1 MKKVKVVSCSD
12 KLLWYNAYIGQTFDV
27 YFEDAGS
34 YWVNEPSEHY
44 AIRNLIFKHHA
55 VEVLEKGKEDK
66 MEIVNTEHIFKVDS
80 SKVPEVKSCKDTNP
94 KDAIGVTKAPM
105 SVLPMQVVYEAA
117 LGMYEGA
124 LKYGAF
130 NYRIAGVRASVYYD
144 AIQRHLNQW
153 WEGEDIDPDSNIS
166 HVTKAITAL
175 MVMRDAMLNDK
186 FNDDRPPKVLDQSW
200 MKNYNEKVKQLQ
212 VKYPAP
218 VPRYTWKGNQ

>member
-1 MKKVKVVSCSD
+1 MEKKYEFVYDDVKYVNQKEVSYFDNCLGCAFYVND
-12 KLLWYNAYIGQTFDV
+12 KVCDIAPDCRENAFI
-27 YFEDAGS
+27 
-34 YWVNEPSEHY
+34 W
-44 AIRNLIFKHHA
+44 
-55 VEVLEKGKEDK
+55 
-66 MEIVNTEHIFKVDS
+66 
-80 SKVPEVKSCKDTNP
+80 VKSSDVKASKIESPANTQSIKLTTKVSNP
-94 KDAIGVTKAPM
+94 KDAVGVTKAPL

-144 AIQRHLNQW
+144 AVNRHLNQW
-153 WEGEDIDPDSNIS
+153 FEGEDIDPDSGLS
-166 HVTKAITAL
+166 HITKAITTL
-175 MVMRDAMLNDK
+175 MVMRDAMLNEK

-212 VKYPAP
+212 AKYPNP